1 MRATLIAIAACLATT
16 GAQAGDILNIG
27 DPAPSLAVS
36 SWVKGEKIEK
46 FEPGKTY
53 VVEFWATWCGPC
65 RMSIPHLTEL
75 AHKYKDKGVRFVGV
89 DVWERDISLVEPFLK
104 EMGDKMDYSVALDS
118 VPASG
123 NPNDGV
129 MAKTWMAAAEEHG
142 IPAAFIIRDGVIA
155 WIGHPM
161 SMDQPLA
168 RITAGDWDPKAK
180 APERLVAKVREKKM
194 MGVQMKVYTPLRQRD
209 YKGTLAAIKEVTA
222 SDPDLSDE
230 FDMVKFSCLGMLG
243 EIDAAVAVG
252 TKLVER
258 YKEDSANLNAFAWGV
273 VNPDAKT
280 EPDTRL
286 ARIAL
291 DAARRAVELTKG
303 EDMAILDTLACALYR
318 TGDVDGA
325 IATEEKAIKRL
336 EAETKD
342 QSNPY
347 FKEFNG
353 RLERFREAAKKKA
366 DRP

>member
-1 MRATLIAIAACLATT
+1 
-16 GAQAGDILNIG
+16 
-27 DPAPSLAVS
+27 
-36 SWVKGEKIEK
+36 
-46 FEPGKTY
+46 
-53 VVEFWATWCGPC
+53 
-65 RMSIPHLTEL
+65 
-75 AHKYKDKGVRFVGV
+75 
-89 DVWERDISLVEPFLK
+89 
-104 EMGDKMDYSVALDS
+104 MDYSVALDS

-123 NPNDGV
+123 IPMDGA
-129 MAKTWMAAAEEHG
+129 MARTWMAAAEEHG
-142 IPAAFIIRDGVIA
+142 IPTAFVIRDGKIA

-161 SMDQPLA
+161 SMDQPLDQDHGRRLGPDGQGA
-168 RITAGDWDPKAK
+168 RAARRQDQGEEDMGR
-180 APERLVAKVREKKM
+180 PE
-194 MGVQMKVYTPLRQRD
+194 KVYTPLRQRD
-209 YKGTLAAIKEVTA
+209 YKGTLAAIEEVAA
-222 SDPDLSDE
+222 SDPDLSDA

-273 VNPDAKT
+273 VNPDAKP

-286 ARIAL
+286 ARLGL

-303 EDMAILDTLACALYR
+303 EDMAVLDTLACALYR

-325 IATEEKAIKRL
+325 IATEEKALKRL

-342 QSNPY
+342 QSHPY